1 MNTFAPRREFSQNF
15 LTDRSIADRIVAAA
29 KLRPGDHVVEIGP
42 GKGVLT
48 ERIASSPCDQLIAVE
63 LDQRAITYLESQPWN
78 NAPRCRIKHGDVLR
92 TQLATEFPSC
102 AREHRVV
109 IGNIPYALTS
119 ELIFW
124 ALEQYVTVDRVVM
137 MMQREV
143 ANRCVASPRTKEYG
157 ILTVATWLYA
167 DAKILFHVQ
176 PGSFFPRPKVTSSV
190 IRFGLRESPVA
201 DVDPRLFMKFV
212 RAAFSQRR
220 KVLRNSLRQWLA
232 NNRVPSEDGFLPATC
247 DLGTTRAE
255 ELSPMQLVALYHELC
270 SHAAN
275 TDS

>member
-29 KLRPGDHVVEIGP
+29 MLRTGDHVVEIGP
-42 GKGVLT
+42 GRGVLT
-48 ERIASSPCDQLIAVE
+48 ERIASSPCDRLVAVE
-63 LDQRAITYLESQPWN
+63 LDERAITFLATQSWN
-78 NAPRCRIKHGDVLR
+78 HEPRCQIKHGDALR
-92 TQLATEFPSC
+92 TQVATEFPSC

-109 IGNIPYALTS
+109 VGNIPYAVTS
-119 ELIFW
+119 DLIFW
-124 ALEQYVTVDRVVM
+124 ALEQHETVDRVVM

-143 ANRCVASPRTKEYG
+143 AKRCVALPRTKDYG

-167 DAKILFHVQ
+167 EAKILFHVQ

-190 IRFGLRESPVA
+190 IRFELRERPAA
-201 DVDPRLFMKFV
+201 DVDPKLYMKFV

-232 NNRVPSEDGFLPATC
+232 NNHVPSEDGLRPATC

-255 ELSPMQLVALYHELC
+255 ELSPVQLVALYHELC
-270 SHAAN
+270 SYAK
-275 TDS
+275 TSGS